1 MVIKVRTESKE
12 LKVLR
17 SLNARLNLSEKDKQ
31 NYYYAEKGFEGERKL
46 DDLLENFSSECLII
60 NDLLLEC
67 NNTYF
72 QIDTL
77 VIYSETIFLLEVKNY
92 EGVYFIE
99 ENRWYKE
106 NGKEIKNPVL
116 QLSRCEVLFRQW
128 LLQHNFNCSLQP
140 LIIFIHPEFTFFNAS
155 RELPIVLPTQINN
168 FLKKMNKSTSKLM
181 KKHERLTELLLAEH
195 KEDSPYSR
203 LPGYDYEQL
212 QKGVVC
218 QTCYSYMTHF
228 NKVKLIC
235 LRCGYTE
242 RIEECIVRSVE
253 EYRLLFPERKITVSS
268 VRDWCL
274 VVESDKMI
282 RRILQG
288 KFKLLGKNRF
298 SHYI

>member
-1 MVIKVRTESKE
+1 MIIKLRTESKE

-17 SLNARLNLSEKDKQ
+17 FLNARLKLSEKDKQ
-31 NYYYAEKGFEGERKL
+31 NYYYAEKGIEGERKL
-46 DDLLENFSSECLII
+46 DDLLENISCECLII
-60 NDLLLEC
+60 SDLLLEC
-67 NNTYF
+67 NNAFF

-77 VIYSETIFLLEVKNY
+77 IIHPETIFLLEVKNY

-99 ENRWYKE
+99 ENRLYKE

-128 LLQHNFNCSLQP
+128 LQQHKLNCNLQSR
-140 LIIFIHPEFTFFNAS
+140 IIFINPEFTLFNAS
-155 RELPIVLPTQINN
+155 RELPIVLPTQINS
-168 FLKKMNKSTSKLM
+168 FLKEMNKLTSKLM
-181 KKHERLTELLLAEH
+181 KKHEQLSELLLTDH
-195 KEDSPYSR
+195 KEDNPYSR
-203 LPGYDYEQL
+203 LPEYGYEQL
-212 QKGVVC
+212 HKGVVC
-218 QTCYSYMTHF
+218 PKCHSFMAHF

-235 LRCGYTE
+235 PGCRNTE

-253 EYRLLFPERKITVSS
+253 EFRLLFPERKITVSAI
-268 VRDWCL
+268 RDWCL

-288 KFKLLGKNRF
+288 KYKLVGKNRF